1 LNYIKLNPFLNSEF
15 DKEDFNS
22 PQSKITQNPH
32 NVLPNKNSP
41 QKTSLNNNQS
51 NLESPDERFEKNME
65 LSAYVNT
72 DVMLE

>member
-1 LNYIKLNPFLNSEF
+1 M

-22 PQSKITQNPH
+22 PQSKITKNTNITQY
-32 NVLPNKNSP
+32 KNSP

-65 LSAYVNT
+65 LSAYVNS